1 MKIDFEP
8 KVDAAYLQLENSII
22 VEFGEIASG
31 VIFDFNQYG
40 SVVGVEIL
48 AEKKKGARY
57 LLNL

>member
-22 VEFGEIASG
+22 VESGAIASG
-31 VIFDFNQYG
+31 MIFDFNQYG
-40 SVVGVEIL
+40 SIVGVEIL
-48 AEKKKGARY
+48 AEKKKGPRY